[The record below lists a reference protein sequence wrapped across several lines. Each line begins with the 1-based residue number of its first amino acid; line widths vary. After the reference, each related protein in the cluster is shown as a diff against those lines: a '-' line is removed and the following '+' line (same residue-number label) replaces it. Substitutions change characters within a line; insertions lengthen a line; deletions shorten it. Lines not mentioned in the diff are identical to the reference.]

1 MPLLEL
7 RGLSKY
13 FGGLAAVNEVD
24 IEVREGEIRG
34 LIGPNGAGKSTL
46 FNVVTGFYKPTQGTV
61 AFNGEDIT
69 GVRPDIVAGK
79 GLVRTFQA
87 TVLFQMFTVME
98 NVLAGV
104 HLQSNV
110 GVLGGIF
117 HPFVPSVR
125 EKTAR
130 GLRRAS
136 EIVEF
141 MGLGDL
147 RSFPAGSLPHGHQR
161 ILGVAVALATEPKM
175 LMADEPVTGM
185 NAEETDMMMRTIQR
199 IRDEL
204 GVTILLVEH
213 DMRAVMGLCERLTV
227 MDFGRKIAEG
237 SPEEIRENPAVIE
250 AYLGAED

>member
-1 MPLLEL
+1 MSLLEL

-185 NAEETDMMMRTIQR
+185 NAEETDVMMRTIQR

-237 SPEEIRENPAVIE
+237 SPEEIRANPAVIE